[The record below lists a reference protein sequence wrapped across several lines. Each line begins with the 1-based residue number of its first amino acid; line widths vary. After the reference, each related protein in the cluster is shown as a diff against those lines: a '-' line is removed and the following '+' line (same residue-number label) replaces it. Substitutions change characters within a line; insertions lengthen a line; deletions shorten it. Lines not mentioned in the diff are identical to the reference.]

1 MARTAIAEARDLAN
15 RLCSLVDKHYQS
27 MSSRVHA
34 PESRAVLRLCYAPTV
49 FSAKARISAS
59 SSQDVSI
66 GDVDRNPSRPAA
78 KSLAVSEFLEE
89 LKRSRV
95 YRKKSSWQMSM
106 VSSEH
111 CSMEWS
117 FLSAFSLAEV
127 SNICVM
133 NLGITFDDVYNPHRI
148 SQTWAN
154 NRMDSSR
161 PPQTSI
167 SSAQSVR
174 SPEHEMEPV
183 PAHLS

>member
-1 MARTAIAEARDLAN
+1 
-15 RLCSLVDKHYQS
+15 
-27 MSSRVHA
+27 MSSRLLA
-34 PESRAVLRLCYAPTV
+34 LESRAVLRLCYAPTV
-49 FSAKARISAS
+49 SSAKARMSTS
-59 SSQDVSI
+59 SSQDISI
-66 GDVDRNPSRPAA
+66 GDVDLNLSRPAA
-78 KSLAVSEFLEE
+78 KSSAVFELLEE

-95 YRKKSSWQMSM
+95 YRKNSAWQMSI

-127 SNICVM
+127 SNIRVM
-133 NLGITFDDVYNPHRI
+133 NPGITFDDVYNPHRI